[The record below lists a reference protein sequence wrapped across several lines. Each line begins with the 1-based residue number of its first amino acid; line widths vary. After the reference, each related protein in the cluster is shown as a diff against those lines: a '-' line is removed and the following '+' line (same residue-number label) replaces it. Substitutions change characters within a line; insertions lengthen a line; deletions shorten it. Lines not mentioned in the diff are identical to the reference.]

1 MNRLANLLPVLL
13 LAGCNVQ
20 SKNPAN
26 GDDSV
31 SIRADDSGNIAFDLP
46 IAEGQVKVP
55 GPMMHNSNF
64 DIDGVKLMPGSSV
77 TGFDLNAHDEAA
89 TVQMSFTAPASP
101 DEVRSYFLDQ
111 FRKKGDQVTRAGDAV
126 TGQSKDGDR
135 FTIHV
140 SPASNGSRGKI
151 DIQSRN

>member
-1 MNRLANLLPVLL
+1 MNRLAVLLPVLV

-46 IAEGQVKVP
+46 IAEGQVK
-55 GPMMHNSNF
+55 
-64 DIDGVKLMPGSSV
+64 
-77 TGFDLNAHDEAA
+77 AA

-151 DIQSRN
+151 DLQSRN